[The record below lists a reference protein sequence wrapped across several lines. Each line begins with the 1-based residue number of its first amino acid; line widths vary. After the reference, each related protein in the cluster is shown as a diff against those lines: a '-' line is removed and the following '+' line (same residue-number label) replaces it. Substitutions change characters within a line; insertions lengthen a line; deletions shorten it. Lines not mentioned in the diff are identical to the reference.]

1 MQGEC
6 GCLKVASRLKEGTLR
21 VQATN
26 WAFRFEV
33 TTDGAG
39 VVSHAGA
46 VLLQELADRL
56 GLTRILGWRGPQ
68 GRRRHPDAQVLW
80 NLAVLL
86 ADGGDCL
93 CNLAAFRISQ
103 SYSAQWLRPRPP
115 GGSSTGPPKTAM
127 GWPGCAPPGRT
138 RASVDGRRPPE
149 PELLVIDTDATLVL
163 AHSDNKEGAAG
174 TYKGS
179 FGFAPLLAYL
189 DRGAAPREPLAG
201 ILRPSNAPPAP
212 CSMRAKTPSDAIEP
226 GAESAR
232 WRDLTDRALGW
243 TESDAVN
250 EP

>member
-39 VVSHAGA
+39 VVRYAGA

-80 NLAVLL
+80 KLAVLR

-93 CNLAAFRISQ
+93 CNLAAFRDHSELFGPVASTPTAWRVIKRA
-103 SYSAQWLRPRPP
+103 AQDRDGLAWLRAAKAYARERGRGAPTPSCS
-115 GGSSTGPPKTAM
+115 SST
-127 GWPGCAPPGRT
+127 RT
-138 RASVDGRRPPE
+138 RLWCWRTATTRKVPRAPTRARSGSRRCWPTWTAGLPRASRWPASCGR
-149 PELLVIDTDATLVL
+149 AT
-163 AHSDNKEGAAG
+163 
-174 TYKGS
+174 
-179 FGFAPLLAYL
+179 
-189 DRGAAPREPLAG
+189 PR
-201 ILRPSNAPPAP
+201 PAP

-232 WRDLTDRALGW
+232 WRDPTDRALGW

>member
-1 MQGEC
+1 MLLVTQGAPHAGRMRLSE
-6 GCLKVASRLKEGTLR
+6 GRIRLKEGTLR

-39 VVSHAGA
+39 VVRYAGA

-80 NLAVLL
+80 KLAVLR

-93 CNLAAFRISQ
+93 CNLAAFRDQ
-103 SYSAQWLRPRPP
+103 SELFGPVASTPTAWRVIKRAAHDRDGLAWLRAAKAYARERGRP
-115 GGSSTGPPKTAM
+115 
-127 GWPGCAPPGRT
+127 APT
-138 RASVDGRRPPE
+138 E
-149 PELLVIDTDATLVL
+149 PELLIIDTDATLVL
-163 AHSDNKEGAAG
+163 AHSDNKEGAAS

-189 DRGAAPREPLAG
+189 DRGAAPGEPLAG
-201 ILRPSNAPPAP
+201 ILRPSNA
-212 CSMRAKTPSDAIEP
+212 SP
-226 GAESAR
+226 GAVLDES
-232 WRDLTDRALGW
+232 
-243 TESDAVN
+243 EDAFRRYRTWG
-250 EP
+250 